1 MCVKLITS
9 RENALY
15 KTLKQLARGWRDKNN
30 TIKVLLDGLYL
41 CEAYLNKIGLPLYC
55 VVNEKYVSD
64 VQVDRIIKQ
73 CQLGGVSC
81 VTLVENLYTS
91 LSVAEQAVGISF
103 VVEYAPFVLSN
114 HLTCNA
120 VLLDRVQDPGNV
132 GSILR
137 SAVAAGITEVYA
149 AVGTAQLW
157 SPKVLRAGVGAHFS
171 LRIFENVDL
180 KEVILQSKIPVLATS
195 SHASHTLY
203 HTNLKREVAWLLGH
217 EGQGVSEE
225 LMNLTSSQIAIP
237 HLGDMESLNV
247 AACAAICFFE
257 QVRQVKMA

>member
-1 MCVKLITS
+1 MKLITS

-15 KTLKQLARGWRDKNN
+15 KTLKQLARGWRDKGHPN
-30 TIKVLLDGLYL
+30 KVLLDGLYL
-41 CEAYLNKIGLPLYC
+41 CEAYLNKVGLPLYC
-55 VVNEKYVSD
+55 VVNEKYLSD
-64 VQVDRIIKQ
+64 VKVDGIIER
-73 CQLGGVSC
+73 CQLGGVVC

-91 LSVAEQAVGISF
+91 LSVAEQTVGISF
-103 VVEYAPFVLSN
+103 VVEYEPPVLPKQ
-114 HLTCNA
+114 LMRNA

-137 SAVAAGITEVYA
+137 SAVAAGITEVYT

-157 SPKVLRAGVGAHFS
+157 SSKVLRAGVGAHFS
-171 LRIFENVDL
+171 LRIFENVNL

-195 SHASHTLY
+195 SHANNTLY
-203 HTNLKREVAWLLGH
+203 HTNLRKEIAWLLGH

-225 LMNLTSSQIAIP
+225 LMNLTLEQVAIP

-257 QVRQVKMA
+257 QVRQVKMVVK